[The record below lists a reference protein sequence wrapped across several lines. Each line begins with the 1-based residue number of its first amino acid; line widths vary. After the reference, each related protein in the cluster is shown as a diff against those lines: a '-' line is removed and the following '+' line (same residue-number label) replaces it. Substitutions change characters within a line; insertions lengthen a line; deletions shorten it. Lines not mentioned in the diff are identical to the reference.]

1 MNLVSHPD
9 LPPERRQDLKDA
21 SRLELWTIGWMI
33 SIIVIMGLTMQSS
46 QAMKAAWIE
55 DLLSLVP
62 ATVFLIA
69 ARFERRLPS
78 QHFPF
83 GYQRVNSLAF
93 MIAAVALASMGALLL
108 FEAAKTLILQERV
121 TVGLVTLF
129 GHEIWAGWLMIAALL
144 YSAIPPV
151 ILGRKKLPL
160 ARRIQDKVLHTDAQ
174 MNKADWMTGLAGIA
188 GVTGMGFGLWW
199 ADAVAAAVISF
210 DILHD
215 GVRAMRIATAE
226 LVDGAPRAL
235 EKDVIA
241 DDAVELEKALRRRH
255 PEASVK
261 MRETGR
267 YIRVVVENADPM
279 PDKAETDFWPEG
291 LDKPWRLAEVTFKSG

>member
-1 MNLVSHPD
+1 MNLVSRVA
-9 LPPERRQDLKDA
+9 LPPERQQDLKDA
-21 SRLELWTIGWMI
+21 RRLELWTIGWMM

-46 QAMKAAWIE
+46 QAMKTAWIE

-62 ATVFLIA
+62 PTVFLIA
-69 ARFERRLPS
+69 ARFERKAPNR
-78 QHFPF
+78 HFPF

-129 GHEIWAGWLMIAALL
+129 GYDIWAGWLMIGALL
-144 YSAIPPV
+144 YSVIPPV

-160 ARRIQDKVLHTDAQ
+160 ARRIQDKVLHTDAK

-199 ADAVAAAVISF
+199 ADAVAAAVISL

-241 DDAVELEKALRRRH
+241 DDAVELQRALSLRY
-255 PEASVK
+255 PEAQVK

-267 YIRVVVENADPM
+267 YIRVVVEDAIAA
-279 PDKAETDFWPEG
+279 PDDTKTGYWPEG
-291 LDKPWRLAEVTFKSG
+291 LDRPWRLAEVTYKPR